1 MRQLLTNW
9 KNKHTIVSLFCD
21 ENDADLRNLQ
31 LLCEAG
37 SMISGQNNQ
46 KCLFVLCN
54 INKNEK
60 VQKAALLLGVV

>member
-1 MRQLLTNW
+1 MRQLLTDW

-54 INKNEK
+54 TNKNEK
-60 VQKAALLLGVV
+60 V

>member
-1 MRQLLTNW
+1 MRQLLTDW

-37 SMISGQNNQ
+37 SMISGQNQ
-46 KCLFVLCN
+46 Y
-54 INKNEK
+54 
-60 VQKAALLLGVV
+60 